1 MASQAASNTMT
12 EECAHHWVLP
22 SPGGLTSTGHCKFCG
37 AEKEFSN
44 AVAKAGSCAPEL
56 ARTSHRYVN
65 RLTHGAPSAL
75 PHLSAVA

>member
-1 MASQAASNTMT
+1 MASQASNAAT

-44 AVAKAGSCAPEL
+44 AVAKGWVVRSG
-56 ARTSHRYVN
+56 ARKS
-65 RLTHGAPSAL
+65 
-75 PHLSAVA
+75 

>member
-1 MASQAASNTMT
+1 MASQAVSNAMT

-44 AVAKAGSCAPEL
+44 AVAKGWVVRSG
-56 ARTSHRYVN
+56 ARKN
-65 RLTHGAPSAL
+65 
-75 PHLSAVA
+75 